1 MSIVNTFGDKK
12 YTNLQLHFCTKC
24 IFAFTRTLI
33 FVFPLDNVRKSAYN
47 IIERW
52 LLSMLKDTLKQLREQ
67 NNLTKKDLCEKTG
80 ISERAYITYEYGQR
94 EPKISVIKKLADF
107 YGVSTD
113 YILGRPNAKAPKD
126 PFDEIETI
134 DEMEKDLIKEWL
146 NLDEKSRK
154 SFLDVLRKI
163 VIKEEARNKPVI
175 EKAKYLLKHL
185 SCHKVSAGTGFN
197 FNDDD
202 DWQEAEVY
210 EVPEV
215 HTADFAVEVD
225 GDSMEPVY
233 CDGDIL
239 LVKSTPVID
248 IGDVGVFTLNS
259 CGYVKELGENQ
270 LISYNDKYKP
280 INFSTDDDMICWGKV
295 LGKTTRAE

>member
-1 MSIVNTFGDKK
+1 MIGDILKELRLK
-12 YTNLQLHFCTKC
+12 RQLTSEQLCERLGIKGGSY
-24 IFAFTRTLI
+24 RNYERN
-33 FVFPLDNVRKSAYN
+33 DRKPDY
-47 IIERW
+47 
-52 LLSMLKDTLKQLREQ
+52 DTL
-67 NNLTKKDLCEKTG
+67 
-80 ISERAYITYEYGQR
+80 
-94 EPKISVIKKLADF
+94 VKLADF

-113 YILGRPNAKAPKD
+113 YILGRPNAKEPKD
-126 PFDEIETI
+126 QFDEIETI

-175 EKAKYLLKHL
+175 EKAKYLLRHL

-248 IGDVGVFTLNS
+248 RGDVGVFTLNS

-270 LISYNDKYKP
+270 LISYNEKYKP
-280 INFSTDDDMICWGKV
+280 INFSADDDMTCWGKV
-295 LGKTTRAE
+295 LGKTTRVE

>member
-1 MSIVNTFGDKK
+1 MIGDILKELRLK
-12 YTNLQLHFCTKC
+12 RQLTSEQLCERLGIKGGSY
-24 IFAFTRTLI
+24 RNYERN
-33 FVFPLDNVRKSAYN
+33 DRKPDY
-47 IIERW
+47 
-52 LLSMLKDTLKQLREQ
+52 DTL
-67 NNLTKKDLCEKTG
+67 
-80 ISERAYITYEYGQR
+80 
-94 EPKISVIKKLADF
+94 VKLADF

-126 PFDEIETI
+126 PFDEIETV
-134 DEMEKDLIKEWL
+134 DKMEKDLIKEWL

-163 VIKEEARNKPVI
+163 VLKEEARNKPVI

-202 DWQEAEVY
+202 AWQEAEVY

-248 IGDVGVFTLNS
+248 RGDVGVFTLNS

-270 LISYNDKYKP
+270 LISYNEKYKP
-280 INFSTDDDMICWGKV
+280 INFSADDDITCWGKV
-295 LGKTTRAE
+295 LGKTTRVE

>member
-1 MSIVNTFGDKK
+1 MYWN
-12 YTNLQLHFCTKC
+12 
-24 IFAFTRTLI
+24 
-33 FVFPLDNVRKSAYN
+33 
-47 IIERW
+47 
-52 LLSMLKDTLKQLREQ
+52 DTLKQLREKSGKSMSSIADS
-67 NNLTKKDLCEKTG
+67 LG
-80 ISERAYITYEYGQR
+80 IPKGTYASYEYGKR
-94 EPKISVIKKLADF
+94 EPNIEMLTKISKF
-107 YGVSTD
+107 YDVSID

-126 PFDEIETI
+126 PFDEIETV

-248 IGDVGVFTLNS
+248 RGDVGVFTLNS
-259 CGYVKELGENQ
+259 CGYVKELGKNQ
-270 LISYNDKYKP
+270 LISYNEKYKP
-280 INFSTDDDMICWGKV
+280 INFSTDDDMTCWGKV
-295 LGKTTRAE
+295 LGKTTRVE